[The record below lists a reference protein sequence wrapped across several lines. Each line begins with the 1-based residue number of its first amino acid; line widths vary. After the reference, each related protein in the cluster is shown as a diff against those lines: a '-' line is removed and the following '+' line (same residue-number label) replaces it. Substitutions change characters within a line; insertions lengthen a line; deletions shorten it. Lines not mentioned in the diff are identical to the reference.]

1 MRIKN
6 NSIGCINSLFRLAVL
21 TLLPILFTL
30 QLLSIN
36 GFQGWGDDWVGYLTQ
51 AQSIVSRTYPAYSEY
66 NKFAI
71 ENTDGVL
78 GPIAYPWGYPAVQ
91 SVVIHFFGESII
103 LLQAINLFFFWI
115 TLLVLFYGLRSF
127 NSRFHRLL
135 LIALISASPVFIAD
149 GIPNLLSDVFFLL
162 LSTISLLL
170 ICYLDFNVSSK
181 DKFWIGI
188 AFSVFAS
195 FACLTRTNGF
205 LLLLVLLLSQYNSP
219 VKTKKSSFLN
229 FTHQCWPFA
238 LSIFFVF
245 LGRFI
250 FPAKESHYS
259 YISSISIK
267 SILSNA
273 YHYFFSL
280 DGLLGDSFAPVRGV
294 VLIASLILFAYPL
307 LVRKVDRFFA
317 FYLYVFSTFF
327 LYVIWPP
334 YQGIRFL
341 YPIIPFYLSIV
352 FYGYT
357 LMCSH
362 HRIFSKPYFSML
374 GPILIGFS
382 LVQAVSSD
390 LDRFLNRAP
399 SRVSEAINTPFS
411 EQFLDLTYKLK
422 QQLDSD
428 AEVIFFK
435 PRLLKYYSGLNS
447 LRTTDLAK
455 FTTGRYFLYYKKAPF
470 FEQASIDSVLMNIE
484 LKTIKK
490 TEDFQ
495 LYLIR

>member
-1 MRIKN
+1 MRTKN
-6 NSIGCINSLFRLAVL
+6 KSIGCINSLFRLAAFA
-21 TLLPILFTL
+21 LLPIFFTL

-36 GFQGWGDDWVGYLTQ
+36 GIQGWGDDWVGYLTQ
-51 AQSIVSRTYPAYSEY
+51 AQSIVSRTYPTYSEY
-66 NKFAI
+66 NQFAI

-78 GPIAYPWGYPAVQ
+78 GPLAYPWGYPAVQ

-103 LLQAINLFFFWI
+103 LLQALNLFFFWL

-127 NSRFHRLL
+127 NSRLHRLL
-135 LIALISASPVFIAD
+135 LIALLSASPVFIAG

-170 ICYLDFNVSSK
+170 ICFLDFNELSK
-181 DKFWIGI
+181 DRFWMGI

-205 LLLLVLLLSQYNSP
+205 LLLLVLLLSQYNSL
-219 VKTKKSSFLN
+219 VKNKKSSFLN
-229 FTHQCWPFA
+229 FIYKCWPFA
-238 LSIFFVF
+238 LSIFLVC
-245 LGRFI
+245 LGQFI
-250 FPAKESHYS
+250 LPAKESHSS
-259 YISSISIK
+259 YLSSISIN

-280 DGLLGDSFAPVRGV
+280 DVLLGDSFAPVRGF
-294 VLIASLILFAYPL
+294 VLIASVILFAYPL

-352 FYGYT
+352 FHGYRM
-357 LMCSH
+357 MCSH
-362 HRIFSKPYFSML
+362 HRIFSKPYFLMT
-374 GPILIGFS
+374 GPILISFS
-382 LVQAVSSD
+382 FVQAVSSD
-390 LDRFLNRAP
+390 LDHFLNRAP
-399 SRVSEAINTPFS
+399 SRESAAINTPFS
-411 EQFLDLTYKLK
+411 EQFSDLTYTLK
-422 QQLDSD
+422 EQLDSD

-470 FEQASIDSVLMNIE
+470 FEQASVDSVLKNVE